1 MTNPD
6 AVLQLRAGD
15 SSPRMRGQL
24 RALWASR
31 ELVWML
37 VRRDLRVRYKNSR
50 IGFFWSLAP
59 LLLQVVVLTA
69 VTKYVLGGGVA
80 GLSAYIL
87 CASIVWNFFKI
98 SLLDGASSVLAQ
110 YGLLKKVY
118 FPREILP
125 LASTIANSIHA
136 LLALAVFFVYRYVF
150 TPLVFG
156 SPGPPPWRTLWLVP
170 ILCLLLFLL
179 TVGCVFFLSALTVFF
194 EDAKF
199 IAQTLLDLAFF
210 GLPIVWFTEYV
221 IYSAAIPEFLRR
233 PIRIALDINPVSWLI
248 SAFKQ
253 VLLPR
258 AEFRDAAGHVIG
270 TTGLFDFRYF
280 ALACVTTSLICL
292 AGYAYFNRRKW
303 LFVERP

>member
-6 AVLQLRAGD
+6 AVLELRAGN
-15 SSPRMRGQL
+15 SSPRLFGQL
-24 RALWASR
+24 RELWASR
-31 ELVWML
+31 DLVFML
-37 VRRDLRVRYKNSR
+37 VHRDLRVRYKNSR

-59 LLLQVVVLTA
+59 LVLQVIVLTA
-69 VTKYVLGGGVA
+69 VTKYVLGGGVK

-136 LLALAVFFVYRYVF
+136 LLALAVFFAYRYVL
-150 TPLVFG
+150 TPLLFG

-170 ILCLLLFLL
+170 VLCVLLFLL

-210 GLPIVWFTEYV
+210 GLPIVWFTEKIV
-221 IYSAAIPEFLRR
+221 YSASIPEWLRR
-233 PIRIALDINPVSWLI
+233 PARIAFDLNPVSWLL

-253 VLLPR
+253 ALLPP
-258 AEFRDAAGHVIG
+258 AQFLDGAGRVIG
-270 TTGLFDFRYF
+270 TTAPFDYRLL
-280 ALACVTTSLICL
+280 AVACVTTSLIAL
-292 AGYAYFNRRKW
+292 AGYTYFNRRKW